1 MQLFHQLHKL
11 TQNSAI
17 GMYFLLQEP
26 LSGFPRNLSSFKCR
40 MTFIAFRLSRPP
52 TVLYLQAFNLNL
64 TRKQEEIWTADAAY
78 QMRSLL
84 Q

>member
-26 LSGFPRNLSSFKCR
+26 LSGFPRNLGSFKCR
-40 MTFIAFRLSRPP
+40 MIFIAFRLSRPP
-52 TVLYLQAFNLNL
+52 TVLYLQAFQFESNKKARSNLD
-64 TRKQEEIWTADAAY
+64 R
-78 QMRSLL
+78 
-84 Q
+84 

>member
-26 LSGFPRNLSSFKCR
+26 HSGFPRNLGSFKCR
-40 MTFIAFRLSRPP
+40 MIFIAFTFRQSRSQ
-52 TVLYLQAFNLNL
+52 TVLYLQAFQFESNKKARSNLD
-64 TRKQEEIWTADAAY
+64 R
-78 QMRSLL
+78 
-84 Q
+84 